1 MISDFVFLKHSTLC
15 AAVFHSVLA
24 CICLCLYLFVE
35 VAGKIRLCE
44 SFDGNSRLSQIGQS
58 TNDFKIQSGP
68 PPNYL
73 SICKCGDLFF
83 LCVVLGYLFY
93 GEGVCSMIFCW

>member
-1 MISDFVFLKHSTLC
+1 MCFFKHSALC
-15 AAVFHSVLA
+15 TAVFHSVLA
-24 CICLCLYLFVE
+24 CICLCLYMFVE

-73 SICKCGDLFF
+73 PGRLS
-83 LCVVLGYLFY
+83 LCAV
-93 GEGVCSMIFCW
+93 